1 MLENLKE
8 KAGELKSKEMELVE
22 REKAVSRRQAS
33 IIRILECPN
42 CKRCKSCHRIIQTEV
57 SHQSIGVSNL
67 TGARDPQTGPDGRR
81 SGEP

>member
-57 SHQSIGVSNL
+57 RKQHQCHITGVILPVSH
-67 TGARDPQTGPDGRR
+67 
-81 SGEP
+81 